1 MMARP
6 STARRGQPLW
16 AIGGIVLG
24 WVALRAAL
32 FEVPAMR
39 PELALPLPRDIV
51 RLVKTSAAS
60 SAMAQGVADG
70 PAMQPQLL
78 RPLAY
83 AGPPRFAIQSLP
95 LARPMMPPPSGS
107 AANQGAVGHNL
118 LWMAAMS
125 AVPILPEVA
134 AALSNGQPDAARP
147 EAGRQPASRWS
158 GDAWL
163 AWRPGSGGLATGA
176 AAAPVYG
183 GSQAGAVLR
192 YELAP
197 GSRHR
202 PAAYVRAVH
211 ALTGAREGDLAAGV
225 ALRPLAGLAVTAHGE
240 ARLSRRE
247 GGTELRPA
255 AFVSAGVDALP
266 VAGGAIARGYA
277 QAGYVGGRDATAFA
291 DGSVI
296 VEKPLWRD
304 RDSALT
310 AGAGTWGGA
319 QRGAARLDIGPTASL
334 RFRLGQGAAR
344 LSADYRLRIAGQ
356 AEPAAGAA
364 LTLSAGF

>member
-1 MMARP
+1 MMAQP
-6 STARRGQPLW
+6 SIARRGQPLW

-24 WVALRAAL
+24 WVALRATL

-39 PELALPLPRDIV
+39 PELALPLPPAV
-51 RLVKTSAAS
+51 VGLVKTSAAS
-60 SAMAQGVADG
+60 PTMAQDVADR
-70 PAMQPQLL
+70 PAVQPLLL
-78 RPLAY
+78 RPLAS
-83 AGPPRFAIQSLP
+83 AAPPRFAAQSLP
-95 LARPMMPPPSGS
+95 PARPTISPPSGS
-107 AANQGAVGHNL
+107 TANQRAAGHNL

-125 AVPILPEVA
+125 ALPLLPEVA
-134 AALSNGQPDAARP
+134 AALSHGQLDATRP
-147 EAGRQPASRWS
+147 EAGRRPVSRWS

-202 PAAYVRAVH
+202 PTAYVRAVR
-211 ALTGAREGDLAAGV
+211 ALNGAREGDLAAGV
-225 ALRPLAGLAVTAHGE
+225 SLRPLAGLAVTAHGE
-240 ARLSRRE
+240 ARLSRR
-247 GGTELRPA
+247 GGGSELRPA
-255 AFVSAGVDALP
+255 AFVSTGVDALP
-266 VAGGAIARGYA
+266 VTGGATARGYA

-291 DGSVI
+291 DGSLI
-296 VEKPLWRD
+296 LEKPLWRD
-304 RDSALT
+304 RDSAFT

-356 AEPAAGAA
+356 AEPSAGAA

>member
-1 MMARP
+1 MMAQP
-6 STARRGQPLW
+6 SMARRGQPLW

-24 WVALRAAL
+24 WVALRATL

-39 PELALPLPRDIV
+39 PELALPLPPAV
-51 RLVKTSAAS
+51 VGLVKTSAAS
-60 SAMAQGVADG
+60 STMAQDVADR
-70 PAMQPQLL
+70 PAVQPLLL
-78 RPLAY
+78 RPLAS
-83 AGPPRFAIQSLP
+83 AGPPRFAAQSLP
-95 LARPMMPPPSGS
+95 PARPTISPPSGS
-107 AANQGAVGHNL
+107 TANQRAAGHNL

-125 AVPILPEVA
+125 ALPLLPEVA
-134 AALSNGQPDAARP
+134 AALSHGQLDATRP
-147 EAGRQPASRWS
+147 EAGRRPVSRWS

-183 GSQAGAVLR
+183 GSQAGAGLR
-192 YELAP
+192 FELAP
-197 GSRHR
+197 GSRHH
-202 PAAYVRAVH
+202 PTAYVRAVH
-211 ALTGAREGDLAAGV
+211 ALNGAREGDLAAGV
-225 ALRPLAGLAVTAHGE
+225 SLRPLAGLAVTAHGE
-240 ARLSRRE
+240 ARLSRR
-247 GGTELRPA
+247 GGGSELRPA
-255 AFVSAGVDALP
+255 AFVSTGVDALP
-266 VAGGAIARGYA
+266 VAGGATARGYA

-291 DGSVI
+291 DGSLI
-296 VEKPLWRD
+296 LEKPLWRD
-304 RDSALT
+304 RDSAFT

-356 AEPAAGAA
+356 AEPSAVAA